1 MLFVYGEMALVDTKE
16 CLLNLLGKEG
26 CTNFHLTPSEDL
38 YRAGCLSCLFTSEE
52 QEAILRVLQHM
63 KSKDMNPKF
72 IVLDNLSTLRREE
85 NENYNS
91 KANMLLDFF
100 YKT

>member
-1 MLFVYGEMALVDTKE
+1 MLVVDGEMALVDTKE

-26 CTNFHLTPSEDL
+26 CTNFHVMPSEDL
-38 YRAGCLSCLFTSEE
+38 YRAGCPICLDTSEE
-52 QEAILRVLQHM
+52 QEAILRLLEHM

-72 IVLDNLSTLRREE
+72 IVLDNSSTLRRAA

-91 KANMLLDFF
+91 EANMLLDFLV
-100 YKT
+100 